1 MSAALKFPRKPSW
14 PSFAS
19 ANSRPALRNPFET
32 LACYPLPI
40 PAHCAEPTGAPA
52 VVKAFVLIVV
62 DPAKT
67 IEVYEKLRAVEGIS
81 EVYQVMGPYDIVAV
95 VEVPSLTD
103 VPAVISRHIRA
114 IEGIE
119 STTTCVTFPEA
130 AGAR

>member
-1 MSAALKFPRKPSW
+1 V
-14 PSFAS
+14 
-19 ANSRPALRNPFET
+19 
-32 LACYPLPI
+32 I
-40 PAHCAEPTGAPA
+40 
-52 VVKAFVLIVV
+52 KAFVLIVV

-67 IEVYEKLRAVEGIS
+67 IEVYERLRVVEGIA

-119 STTTCVTFPEA
+119 STTTCVTFPEP